1 MTVLNLLGLIIW
13 LNKQY
18 SEQCYNSYIIPG
30 FNSKPPYH
38 KKEIIMKKRV
48 LLVIS
53 IIVILMGVMA
63 LIPGIKLGEEPA
75 WHAAVKIVVG
85 LVGLWVSLQ
94 KTGKTK
100 TALLVIGILL
110 AVMGLVDVLGLLKLG
125 TEPVWHSIVKIVI
138 GAVAIYLGATN
149 LKED

>member
-1 MTVLNLLGLIIW
+1 
-13 LNKQY
+13 
-18 SEQCYNSYIIPG
+18 
-30 FNSKPPYH
+30 
-38 KKEIIMKKRV
+38 MKKRV

-53 IIVILMGVMA
+53 IIVILMGVMSF
-63 LIPGIKLGEEPA
+63 IPSIKLGTEPT
-75 WHAAVKIVVG
+75 WHAAVKLVVG

-110 AVMGLVDVLGLLKLG
+110 AAMGLVDVLGLLTMG

-138 GAVAIYLGATN
+138 GAVAIYLGVTN

>member
-1 MTVLNLLGLIIW
+1 
-13 LNKQY
+13 
-18 SEQCYNSYIIPG
+18 
-30 FNSKPPYH
+30 
-38 KKEIIMKKRV
+38 MKKRV

-63 LIPGIKLGEEPA
+63 LIPSINMGTEDA

-85 LVGLWVSLQ
+85 LVGVWVSLQ

-110 AVMGLVDVLGLLKLG
+110 AIMGLVDVLGLLKMG

-149 LKED
+149 LKD

>member
-1 MTVLNLLGLIIW
+1 
-13 LNKQY
+13 
-18 SEQCYNSYIIPG
+18 
-30 FNSKPPYH
+30 
-38 KKEIIMKKRV
+38 MKKRV

-63 LIPGIKLGEEPA
+63 LIPSINMGTEDA

-110 AVMGLVDVLGLLKLG
+110 AIMGLVDVLGLLKMG

-149 LKED
+149 LKD

>member
-1 MTVLNLLGLIIW
+1 
-13 LNKQY
+13 
-18 SEQCYNSYIIPG
+18 
-30 FNSKPPYH
+30 
-38 KKEIIMKKRV
+38 MKKRV
-48 LLVIS
+48 LLIIS
-53 IIVILMGVMA
+53 ILIILMGILA
-63 LIPGIKLGEEPA
+63 LIPSINMGTEPA

-110 AVMGLVDVLGLLKLG
+110 VAMGLLDVLGLFA
-125 TEPVWHSIVKIVI
+125 TVTVPVWHSIVIIVV

-149 LKED
+149 MKEE

>member
-1 MTVLNLLGLIIW
+1 
-13 LNKQY
+13 
-18 SEQCYNSYIIPG
+18 
-30 FNSKPPYH
+30 
-38 KKEIIMKKRV
+38 MKKRV

-63 LIPGIKLGEEPA
+63 LIPGINLGDEPA
-75 WHAAVKIVVG
+75 WHAAAKIVVG

-110 AVMGLVDVLGLLKLG
+110 AAMGLIDVLGLLTMG
-125 TEPVWHSIVKIVI
+125 TEPVWHSVVKIVI

>member
-1 MTVLNLLGLIIW
+1 
-13 LNKQY
+13 
-18 SEQCYNSYIIPG
+18 
-30 FNSKPPYH
+30 
-38 KKEIIMKKRV
+38 MKKRV
-48 LLVIS
+48 LLIIS
-53 IIVILMGVMA
+53 IIIILMGILA
-63 LIPGIKLGEEPA
+63 LIPGIDMGTEPA

-110 AVMGLVDVLGLLKLG
+110 AAMGLVDVFGLLKLG
-125 TEPVWHSIVKIVI
+125 TEPVWHSIAKIVI

>member
-1 MTVLNLLGLIIW
+1 
-13 LNKQY
+13 
-18 SEQCYNSYIIPG
+18 
-30 FNSKPPYH
+30 
-38 KKEIIMKKRV
+38 MKKRI

-53 IIVILMGVMA
+53 IIVILMGVMSF
-63 LIPGIKLGEEPA
+63 LPSIKLGTEPT
-75 WHAAVKIVVG
+75 WHAAVKLVVG

-110 AVMGLVDVLGLLKLG
+110 AAMGLVDVLGLLKLG

-138 GAVAIYLGATN
+138 GAVAIYLGVTN

>member
-1 MTVLNLLGLIIW
+1 
-13 LNKQY
+13 
-18 SEQCYNSYIIPG
+18 
-30 FNSKPPYH
+30 
-38 KKEIIMKKRV
+38 MKKRV

-53 IIVILMGVMA
+53 IIVILMGVMSF
-63 LIPGIKLGEEPA
+63 IPSIKLGTEPT
-75 WHAAVKIVVG
+75 WHAAVKLVVG

-110 AVMGLVDVLGLLKLG
+110 AAMGLVDVLGLLKLG

-138 GAVAIYLGATN
+138 GAVAIYIGVTN

>member
-1 MTVLNLLGLIIW
+1 
-13 LNKQY
+13 
-18 SEQCYNSYIIPG
+18 
-30 FNSKPPYH
+30 
-38 KKEIIMKKRV
+38 MKKRV

-53 IIVILMGVMA
+53 ILIILMGILA
-63 LIPGIKLGEEPA
+63 LIPSINLGTEPA

-85 LVGLWVSLQ
+85 LVGVWVFLQ

-110 AVMGLVDVLGLLKLG
+110 AAMGLIDLLGLLTMVTL
-125 TEPVWHSIVKIVI
+125 PVWHSIVIIVI

-149 LKED
+149 LKD

>member
-1 MTVLNLLGLIIW
+1 
-13 LNKQY
+13 
-18 SEQCYNSYIIPG
+18 
-30 FNSKPPYH
+30 
-38 KKEIIMKKRV
+38 MKKRG

-53 IIVILMGVMA
+53 MVVIWMGVKA
-63 LIPGIKLGEEPA
+63 LIPGLKLGAEPA
-75 WHAAVKIVVG
+75 WHAAIKIVVG
-85 LVGLWVSLQ
+85 LVGLWVSLK

-110 AVMGLVDVLGLLKLG
+110 AVMGLVDVVGLLNLG

-149 LKED
+149 LKKE

>member
-1 MTVLNLLGLIIW
+1 
-13 LNKQY
+13 
-18 SEQCYNSYIIPG
+18 
-30 FNSKPPYH
+30 
-38 KKEIIMKKRV
+38 MKKRV

-53 IIVILMGVMA
+53 IIVILMGVMSF
-63 LIPGIKLGEEPA
+63 IPSIKLGTEPT
-75 WHAAVKIVVG
+75 WHAAVKLVVG
-85 LVGLWVSLQ
+85 LVGIWVSLQ

-110 AVMGLVDVLGLLKLG
+110 AAMGLVDVLGLLKLG

-138 GAVAIYLGATN
+138 GAVAIYLGVTN

>member
-1 MTVLNLLGLIIW
+1 
-13 LNKQY
+13 
-18 SEQCYNSYIIPG
+18 
-30 FNSKPPYH
+30 
-38 KKEIIMKKRV
+38 MKKRI

-53 IIVILMGVMA
+53 IIVILMGVMSF
-63 LIPGIKLGEEPA
+63 IPSIKLGTEPT
-75 WHAAVKIVVG
+75 WHAAVKLVVG

-110 AVMGLVDVLGLLKLG
+110 AAMGLVDVLGLLKLG

-138 GAVAIYLGATN
+138 GAVAIYLGVTN

>member
-1 MTVLNLLGLIIW
+1 
-13 LNKQY
+13 
-18 SEQCYNSYIIPG
+18 
-30 FNSKPPYH
+30 
-38 KKEIIMKKRV
+38 MKKRV

-63 LIPGIKLGEEPA
+63 LIPGIKLGDEPA
-75 WHAAVKIVVG
+75 WHAAVKILVG
-85 LVGLWVSLQ
+85 LVGVWVFFN

-110 AVMGLVDVLGLLKLG
+110 AVMGLVDVLGLLTLG
-125 TEPVWHSIVKIVI
+125 TEPVWHSVVKIVI

-149 LKED
+149 LKDS

>member
-1 MTVLNLLGLIIW
+1 
-13 LNKQY
+13 
-18 SEQCYNSYIIPG
+18 
-30 FNSKPPYH
+30 
-38 KKEIIMKKRV
+38 MKKRV

-53 IIVILMGVMA
+53 IIVILMGFMSF
-63 LIPGIKLGEEPA
+63 IPSIKLGTEPT
-75 WHAAVKIVVG
+75 WHAAVKLVVG

-110 AVMGLVDVLGLLKLG
+110 AAMGLVDVLGLLKLG

-138 GAVAIYLGATN
+138 GAVAIYLGVTN

>member
-1 MTVLNLLGLIIW
+1 
-13 LNKQY
+13 
-18 SEQCYNSYIIPG
+18 
-30 FNSKPPYH
+30 
-38 KKEIIMKKRV
+38 MKKRI

-53 IIVILMGVMA
+53 IIVILMGVMSF
-63 LIPGIKLGEEPA
+63 IPSITLGTEPT
-75 WHAAVKIVVG
+75 WHAAVKLVVG

-110 AVMGLVDVLGLLKLG
+110 AAMGLIDVLGLLKMG
-125 TEPVWHSIVKIVI
+125 EEPIWHSIVKIVI

>member
-1 MTVLNLLGLIIW
+1 
-13 LNKQY
+13 
-18 SEQCYNSYIIPG
+18 
-30 FNSKPPYH
+30 
-38 KKEIIMKKRV
+38 MKKRV

-53 IIVILMGVMA
+53 IIIILMGIMA
-63 LIPGIKLGEEPA
+63 LIPSINMGTEPA
-75 WHAAVKIVVG
+75 WHAAAKIVVG

-110 AVMGLVDVLGLLKLG
+110 AAMGLLDVLGLFNMV
-125 TEPVWHSIVKIVI
+125 TVPVWHTIAVIVI

-149 LKED
+149 MQEA

>member
-1 MTVLNLLGLIIW
+1 
-13 LNKQY
+13 
-18 SEQCYNSYIIPG
+18 
-30 FNSKPPYH
+30 
-38 KKEIIMKKRV
+38 MKKRV

-53 IIVILMGVMA
+53 IIVILMGVMSF
-63 LIPGIKLGEEPA
+63 IPSIKLGTEPT
-75 WHAAVKIVVG
+75 WHAAVKRVVG

-110 AVMGLVDVLGLLKLG
+110 AAMGLVDVLGLLKLG

-138 GAVAIYLGATN
+138 GAVAIYLGVTN
-149 LKED
+149 IKED

>member
-1 MTVLNLLGLIIW
+1 
-13 LNKQY
+13 
-18 SEQCYNSYIIPG
+18 
-30 FNSKPPYH
+30 
-38 KKEIIMKKRV
+38 MKKRV

-53 IIVILMGVMA
+53 LIVILMGVMSF
-63 LIPGIKLGEEPA
+63 IPSIKLGTEPT
-75 WHAAVKIVVG
+75 WHAAVKLVVG

-110 AVMGLVDVLGLLKLG
+110 AAMGLVDVLGLLKLG

-138 GAVAIYLGATN
+138 GAVAIYLGVTN

>member
-1 MTVLNLLGLIIW
+1 
-13 LNKQY
+13 
-18 SEQCYNSYIIPG
+18 
-30 FNSKPPYH
+30 
-38 KKEIIMKKRV
+38 MKKRV

-53 IIVILMGVMA
+53 IIVILMGVMS
-63 LIPGIKLGEEPA
+63 LIPSIKLGTEPT

-110 AVMGLVDVLGLLKLG
+110 AAMGLVDVLGLLTMG
-125 TEPVWHSIVKIVI
+125 TEPVWHSIVKIVL

>member
-1 MTVLNLLGLIIW
+1 
-13 LNKQY
+13 
-18 SEQCYNSYIIPG
+18 
-30 FNSKPPYH
+30 
-38 KKEIIMKKRV
+38 MKKRV

-53 IIVILMGVMA
+53 IIVILMGVMSF
-63 LIPGIKLGEEPA
+63 IPSIKLGTEPT
-75 WHAAVKIVVG
+75 WHAAVKLVVG

-110 AVMGLVDVLGLLKLG
+110 AAMGLVDVLGLLKLG

-138 GAVAIYLGATN
+138 GAVAIYLGVTN
-149 LKED
+149 IKED

>member
-1 MTVLNLLGLIIW
+1 
-13 LNKQY
+13 
-18 SEQCYNSYIIPG
+18 
-30 FNSKPPYH
+30 
-38 KKEIIMKKRV
+38 MKKRV

-63 LIPGIKLGEEPA
+63 LIPSINMGTEDA

-110 AVMGLVDVLGLLKLG
+110 AAMGVLALIPSISLG
-125 TEPVWHSIVKIVI
+125 DEPWWHAVIKIVI
-138 GAVAIYLGATN
+138 GLVAIYLGATN
-149 LKED
+149 LKD

>member
-1 MTVLNLLGLIIW
+1 ML
-13 LNKQY
+13 KF
-18 SEQCYNSYIIPG
+18 S
-30 FNSKPPYH
+30 H
-38 KKEIIMKKRV
+38 KSRGKFLTPTINKEIIIKKRV

-53 IIVILMGVMA
+53 IIIILMGVMA
-63 LIPGIKLGEEPA
+63 LIPGIKLGDEPA

-85 LVGLWVSLQ
+85 LVGVWVFFN

-110 AVMGLVDVLGLLKLG
+110 AVMGLVDVLGLLTLG
-125 TEPVWHSIVKIVI
+125 TEPVWHSILKIVI

-149 LKED
+149 LKDN

>member
-1 MTVLNLLGLIIW
+1 
-13 LNKQY
+13 
-18 SEQCYNSYIIPG
+18 
-30 FNSKPPYH
+30 
-38 KKEIIMKKRV
+38 MKKRV

-53 IIVILMGVMA
+53 IIVILMGVMSF
-63 LIPGIKLGEEPA
+63 IPSIKLGTEPT
-75 WHAAVKIVVG
+75 WHAAVKLVVG

-110 AVMGLVDVLGLLKLG
+110 AAMGLVDVLGLLKLG

-138 GAVAIYLGATN
+138 GAVAIYLGVTN

>member
-1 MTVLNLLGLIIW
+1 M
-13 LNKQY
+13 
-18 SEQCYNSYIIPG
+18 
-30 FNSKPPYH
+30 
-38 KKEIIMKKRV
+38 
-48 LLVIS
+48 LVIS
-53 IIVILMGVMA
+53 IIVILMGVMSF
-63 LIPGIKLGEEPA
+63 IPSIKLGTEPT
-75 WHAAVKIVVG
+75 WHAAVKLVVG

-110 AVMGLVDVLGLLKLG
+110 AAMGLVDVLGLLKLG

-138 GAVAIYLGATN
+138 GAVAIYLGVTN

>member
-1 MTVLNLLGLIIW
+1 
-13 LNKQY
+13 
-18 SEQCYNSYIIPG
+18 
-30 FNSKPPYH
+30 
-38 KKEIIMKKRV
+38 MKKKV

-53 IIVILMGVMA
+53 IIVILMGVMS
-63 LIPGIKLGEEPA
+63 LIPGIKLGTEPT
-75 WHAAVKIVVG
+75 WHAAVKIAVG

-110 AVMGLVDVLGLLKLG
+110 AAMGLVDVLGLLKLG
-125 TEPVWHSIVKIVI
+125 TEPVWHSIVKVVI

-149 LKED
+149 SKED